1 MSKETNLS
9 VVEIQGVRCYI
20 DKLGAAW
27 INAEDAARG
36 LGFVDVHLKKD
47 FATSGEKYET
57 VRWARVNDYLREFGY
72 DKEVGKDDFIPESIF
87 YLLAMK
93 ANNEAA
99 KNFQRKIAFEILPSL
114 RKYGY
119 YAMPGQ
125 KRKSFDSDT
134 QDRFDELQVR
144 LLSLSIEI
152 EKITKERDRMN
163 KNRYA
168 AYANVLSK
176 LIDFVEVNMDKLTL
190 AVESDDTEE
199 KKTELYLNLN
209 ITTMNIFNA
218 EKSFHEADKKLA
230 VLKAIEDETK
240 KQIEEIVKNFIFP

>member
-99 KNFQRKIAFEILPSL
+99 KNFQRKIAFEIMPSL

-119 YAMPGQ
+119 YALPRQ
-125 KRKSFDSDT
+125 DKIKYPILDDTKRKVLFEMVEDYIKYLGCVYDIGANEPPKSERIAGRKV
-134 QDRFDELQVR
+134 QARQRFENPLRQ
-144 LLSLSIEI
+144 
-152 EKITKERDRMN
+152 KERTDSKARFFN
-163 KNRYA
+163 TRIVWIGKNIECARYRLSQRN
-168 AYANVLSK
+168 NV
-176 LIDFVEVNMDKLTL
+176 
-190 AVESDDTEE
+190 
-199 KKTELYLNLN
+199 
-209 ITTMNIFNA
+209 
-218 EKSFHEADKKLA
+218 
-230 VLKAIEDETK
+230 
-240 KQIEEIVKNFIFP
+240 